1 MGFTLKNLGDILLFI
16 TLITSLALA
25 KEGDADLV
33 NPTLV
38 SVDDGAVCLGGNQAA
53 YFYVP
58 GFDNGIENWIVYLPG
73 GGWCKNVSDCEI
85 YLQRRFVGSYP
96 GEFPFDHILS
106 SNKEKNPDFFDW
118 NKVAV
123 RYCDASSFTGNSEIT
138 TTNGTKL
145 FFRGWRI
152 YTAVMKELLIKGM
165 GNAKNA
171 LLVGSSAGGVATTIY
186 CDRFRSLFPPASRV
200 KCLCDGGYFFLAKNH
215 TRGNQFLSMFEG
227 LIKLHKSENALP
239 KSCTTTLSAE
249 LCFFPPNLQ
258 RDIKTPIF
266 FLMSAF
272 DYVQINYTLS
282 IDLTKCAGPKN
293 CTLNQ
298 IEASQDIRS
307 ELLTVLP
314 KKSKAFSKGYL
325 ITSPVA
331 HTQVDQ
337 DNWYNHTAGT
347 NESLASFFGAWY
359 NERKDVQI
367 IDNYPCPYQC
377 PY

>member
-1 MGFTLKNLGDILLFI
+1 MLEQKMDIVLTLPIN
-16 TLITSLALA
+16 ALSPA
-25 KEGDADLV
+25 PFFCDADLV
-33 NPTLV
+33 NATLV
-38 SVDDGAVCLGGNQAA
+38 RVDDGAVCLGGNPAA

-73 GGWCKNVSDCEI
+73 GGWCKNVSDCED
-85 YLQRRFVGSYP
+85 YLDRKGVGSEP
-96 GEFPFDHILS
+96 GPFSFDHILS

-118 NKVAV
+118 NKVAI

-138 TTNGTKL
+138 KTNGTKL

-152 YTAVMKELLIKGM
+152 YTAVMKELLNKGM

-215 TRGNQFLSMFEG
+215 THGNQFLSMFEG

-239 KSCTTTLSAE
+239 KSCTTILSAE

-282 IDLTKCAGPKN
+282 IDLTKCAGLKN
-293 CTLNQ
+293 CTLSQ

-307 ELLTVLP
+307 QLLTVLP
-314 KKSKAFSKGYL
+314 KKGKAFSKGYL

-337 DNWYNHTAGT
+337 DSWYIHTAGT
-347 NESLASFFGAWY
+347 NESLASLFGAWY
-359 NERKDVQI
+359 YERKDVQI